1 MIALPLLLLLAVGVV
16 ALIAA
21 VRSYRE
27 DREAEPTPVLA
38 AAELPEPKTYFR
50 PTVTADTVEL
60 GEEIKSAYAVV
71 IDQETGHILGRK
83 AAEEAISPASMTKI
97 LTLLVA
103 VEQTPDL
110 DDTFLM
116 TREITDLCFLKE
128 CSAAGFET
136 GEEVP
141 VRDLLYGAILPS
153 GADAA
158 LGLACYTAGT
168 HEAFVARMNE
178 KLGELG
184 ASRNARFTNC
194 VGWYDDAHRCT
205 VGDVAIILDAALRND
220 LCREVLSAHTYVT
233 SASQEAPE
241 GRELSNWF
249 LRRVEDHMPPGV
261 TIEGGKTGYV
271 SQSGSCAASSAVDA
285 AGRRLLCVTG
295 NAPGTWACIYDH
307 AALYEMFAN

>member
-1 MIALPLLLLLAVGVV
+1 MGVA

-27 DREAEPTPVLA
+27 DR
-38 AAELPEPKTYFR
+38 AAEAAPASAPAELSEPEAYLR
-50 PTVTADTVEL
+50 PTATADTAEL
-60 GEEIKSAYAVV
+60 GEEIKSASAVV

-103 VEQTPDL
+103 ADQNPDL
-110 DDTFLM
+110 DDTFTM
-116 TREITDLCFLKE
+116 TREITDLCFLKG
-128 CSAAGFET
+128 CSAVGFAA

-141 VRDLLYGAILPS
+141 VRDLLYGTILPS

-158 LGLACYTAGT
+158 LGLACCTAGS

-205 VGDVAIILDAALRND
+205 VGDIAIILDAALRND

-261 TIEGGKTGYV
+261 VIEGGKTGYV
-271 SQSGSCAASSAVDA
+271 SQSGFCAASSAVDA

-307 AALYEMFAN
+307 ANLYEMFGT